1 MDPES
6 FVNHQN
12 DSVLH
17 SIFLEGIFLEGL
29 DEELVRLVKR
39 HELDWATMHTNAL
52 VTAAAKLSKTLWK
65 GEKEKAKI
73 MTVQLQQF
81 GGPPKLTC
89 PDSSQAWKLQKTCTF

>member
-1 MDPES
+1 MDLES

-17 SIFLEGIFLEGL
+17 SIFLEGSFLEGL
-29 DEELVRLVKR
+29 DEVHLVKR

-52 VTAAAKLSKTLWK
+52 VTTADELSKTLWR

-89 PDSSQAWKLQKTCTF
+89 PNSSQAWKLQKTCTF